1 MPAVPINQPVNSEP
15 PFVSAATQLK
25 AATAIPAKYAE
36 AHATIGVSQIAQR
49 QAATAAAAAGKPPVQ
64 QAAAAKAAGTAT
76 VKAVAEG
83 KPAEVAI
90 AEGLAAGEQAAGEQ
104 AAGHP
109 FGLTK
114 NKLIIGGVAVAAV
127 IGLIMYLKF
136 KKK

>member
-90 AEGLAAGEQAAGEQ
+90 AEGVAAGEQAAGL
-104 AAGHP
+104 P

-114 NKLIIGGVAVAAV
+114 NILIIGGVAVAAV